1 MVILSHLP
9 TNVNKVSK
17 KSINKG
23 LGKKFTFLSK
33 IIAILFALF
42 ASLYYIYNM
51 GFSKDIAIAIILVAS
66 FIASTG
72 FPVDISKIIVN
83 SKKNVNE

>member
-1 MVILSHLP
+1 VVVLNNFP
-9 TNVNKVSK
+9 GYVKKVSK
-17 KSINKG
+17 KDKKNG

-33 IIAILFALF
+33 FLAILFAIL
-42 ASLYYIYNM
+42 ASMYYIYNM

-72 FPVDISKIIVN
+72 LPVDISKIIVN